1 MLPTT
6 YLKTILIFFINY
18 NFRTLLQYWNV
29 EFEQPEFWPTVLIFS
44 SKMISYFFS
53 GERWFCASSYGTQL
67 GVPKTIFLITLIRA
81 RNERGNTDP
90 LCPNCAVSSPRVNE
104 EAPLVWLKLHFFM
117 LSWLLRA
124 LLGEGCF
131 QSLRFKVSI
140 CLVCWLWK
148 HVWFLTIWCVNL
160 I

>member
-6 YLKTILIFFINY
+6 YLKTIWIFFINY

-90 LCPNCAVSSPRVNE
+90 LCPNCAVSSPRVNGGG
-104 EAPLVWLKLHFFM
+104 P
-117 LSWLLRA
+117 
-124 LLGEGCF
+124 
-131 QSLRFKVSI
+131 
-140 CLVCWLWK
+140 LVCWSSTSLCWAGCLGPYWVRVAFK
-148 HVWFLTIWCVNL
+148 AFGLRYPFVWFVGFESMFGS
-160 I
+160 